1 MLKKRVLSFL
11 EKKNKELQER
21 LIIPTLKDKNEFESI
36 LSQME
41 KLVQGKIDALKSSV
55 PIFFTVITSVIAFFF
70 LDKFKLDMD
79 DTSQIKTWL
88 MIFGVGLVLLLLL
101 LIGNFSI
108 YRYKSSSQS
117 HLHATFKPW
126 DISTYV
132 WVGDEEFVTDME
144 KYAGRE
150 LTESEIVRVNM
161 LKEKINEFRKKNI
174 CMCIVLSVI
183 MFFLLMFIFGIV
195 LYGSSL

>member
-21 LIIPTLKDKNEFESI
+21 LIIPTLKDKNEFVSI

-41 KLVQGKIDALKSSV
+41 KLVQGKIDALKSSI

-108 YRYKSSSQS
+108 YRYKSSSQL

-183 MFFLLMFIFGIV
+183 MFFLLMFIFGLV